1 MKENAKNI
9 VLIVLFIL
17 AIVGMLIINVIKEDT
32 LISVSERRKLEQFPE
47 FSLSKLLD
55 GSFFGKFDTYTTDQ
69 IIGREVFRKAKVLT
83 EKDVFRRLDYNNI
96 YEKDGILVE
105 QLYPINEDSILSLI
119 KKVNSIND
127 TYITENNSVYFTIV
141 PDKNYFVSGENLRI
155 DYDEMVRLMKN
166 GLSYAKYIDIFDEL
180 KLSDYYITD
189 SHWKQEKILDVA
201 KKILNELGITSKA
214 EYEEKEIVAFK
225 GVYSG
230 QYPIS
235 NASDKITIL
244 TNEMLDNCT
253 VYNYE
258 NNKETKIYDMDKMTA
273 YDKYDIYLSG
283 ATALLK
289 IENPNS
295 ESNKELIIFRDSYGS
310 SLTPLLVE
318 GYKTITVVDTRYIS
332 PKILNNYIEFDNQ
345 DIIFEYSTTLIND
358 SITIK

>member
-1 MKENAKNI
+1 MKENTKNI
-9 VLIVLFIL
+9 IVIILFALSIG
-17 AIVGMLIINVIKEDT
+17 GMLIVNVFKEDT

-55 GSFFGKFDTYTTDQ
+55 GTFFNKFDKYVTDQ
-69 IIGREVFRKAKVLT
+69 FVERETFRKAKVLA
-83 EKDVFRRLDYNNI
+83 EKDIFKKLDYNNI
-96 YEKDGILVE
+96 YEKDGLLIE
-105 QLYPINEDSILSLI
+105 QLYPINEKSITNLLGKI
-119 KKVNSIND
+119 NSIKD
-127 TYITENNSVYFTIV
+127 TYITENNNVYFTIV

-155 DYDEMVRLMKN
+155 DYDQMVNLMKD

-180 KLSDYYITD
+180 ELSDYYITD
-189 SHWKQEKILDVA
+189 SHWRQEKIVDVA
-201 KKILNELGITSKA
+201 KKILNEVGITSKA
-214 EYEEKEIVAFK
+214 EYEEKEIVEFK
-225 GVYSG
+225 GVYAG

-258 NNKETKIYDMDKMTA
+258 TNKETKIYDMEKTTA

-283 ATALLK
+283 ATSLLK

-295 ESNKELIIFRDSYGS
+295 QTDKELIIFRDSYGS

-332 PKILNNYIEFDNQ
+332 PKILNNYIEFTNQ